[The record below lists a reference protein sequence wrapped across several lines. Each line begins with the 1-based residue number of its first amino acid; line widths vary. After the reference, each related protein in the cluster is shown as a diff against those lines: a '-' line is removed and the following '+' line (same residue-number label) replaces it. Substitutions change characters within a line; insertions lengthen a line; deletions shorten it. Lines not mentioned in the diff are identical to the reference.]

1 MKQRNDIFVITD
13 ELERRFRSSIEGCI
27 PDLIEANDQRDML
40 GGDPTEEDRDSIY
53 DYAADRAYDTFPNVP
68 HEERNAMA
76 KRIANYFCGEEEID
90 TTAKFKVAALRH
102 DTRALTQAEL
112 HVGEKK

>member
-1 MKQRNDIFVITD
+1 MMERNFTHVIT
-13 ELERRFRSSIEGCI
+13 ESLEIKFRNSIEGCI
-27 PDLIEANDQRDML
+27 PDLMLGNDQRDML
-40 GGDPTEEDRDSIY
+40 GGDPGEDDRDSIY

-76 KRIANYFCGEEEID
+76 KRIANYFCGEEDISP
-90 TTAKFKVAALRH
+90 TAKFKVAALRH
-102 DTRALTQAEL
+102 DVSALTQVEL